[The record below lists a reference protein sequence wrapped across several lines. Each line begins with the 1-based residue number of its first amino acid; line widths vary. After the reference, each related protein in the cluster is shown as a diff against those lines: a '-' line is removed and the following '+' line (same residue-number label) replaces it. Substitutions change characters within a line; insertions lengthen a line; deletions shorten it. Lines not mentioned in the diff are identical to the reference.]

1 MKKQTK
7 TFGEFMKRNAV
18 YLVLAL
24 CIIAIG
30 VATTFMLV
38 DKANSN
44 NAQLNNQVQDDPN
57 KPVDNP
63 DIPSGPDEPVDNPQN
78 PDQPVVNPGVETIVF
93 VSPVE
98 SATSVV
104 DYSDTMVFNST
115 LGRYSAHRA
124 IDFFAPEGSE
134 VLAVYKGTVKSV
146 ESSILHGVTVT
157 IDHGNGLVT
166 VYNSLANADDI
177 FVGASVEQGDVI
189 GHVSVTNRQE
199 YKDGAHLHFE
209 VMENGEIIDPAK
221 YLVLEEK

>member
-38 DKANSN
+38 DKASTNNS
-44 NAQLNNQVQDDPN
+44 QLNNQVQDE
-57 KPVDNP
+57 PVDNP

-78 PDQPVVNPGVETIVF
+78 PDQPVVNPGVETIIF
-93 VSPVE
+93 ISPVE

-124 IDFFAPEGSE
+124 IDFFASEGAE

-166 VYNSLANADDI
+166 VYNSLASVDDI
-177 FVGASVEQGDVI
+177 AVGASVEQGDVI

>member
-7 TFGEFMKRNAV
+7 TFGEFIKRNAV

-38 DKANSN
+38 DKASTNNS
-44 NAQLNNQVQDDPN
+44 QLNNQVQDE
-57 KPVDNP
+57 PVDNP

-78 PDQPVVNPGVETIVF
+78 PDQPVVNPGVETIIF
-93 VSPVE
+93 ISPVE
-98 SATSVV
+98 STTSVV

-124 IDFFAPEGSE
+124 IDFFAPEGAE

-166 VYNSLANADDI
+166 VYNSLASVDDI
-177 FVGASVEQGDVI
+177 TVGASVEQGDVI

-209 VMENGEIIDPAK
+209 VIENGEIIDPAK